1 MFAHSYH
8 SALKNFKKIAQFRL
22 TFFEIYSSLCS
33 LEEQT
38 VCEFLKL
45 SLFINSFVII
55 TFVSDF
61 GALSIH
67 YIPNNKDIIHQ
78 FCQVPDSAL
87 NFLYCDTISKF
98 VDITYTTLKKGKS
111 NFVCSQLGLE
121 RKYRYR
127 V

>member
-1 MFAHSYH
+1 MC
-8 SALKNFKKIAQFRL
+8 KP
-22 TFFEIYSSLCS
+22 TFFTKVLCFYCIFLPYFSNEKISTPLCLVASSMKHYIVFIFG
-33 LEEQT
+33 T
-38 VCEFLKL
+38 
-45 SLFINSFVII
+45 INSFVII